1 MFQAL
6 KAKRKELEKE
16 SGTLSVEIQKYS
28 LEARR
33 LRRQLNEVTETKD
46 NLAAQLDE
54 LKEAQSKLMVT
65 VQLHGLRL

>member
-1 MFQAL
+1 MFQVL

-33 LRRQLNEVTETKD
+33 LRRQLNEVTETRD

-54 LKEAQSKLMVT
+54 LKEAQSKLMVMCNFM
-65 VQLHGLRL
+65 G